1 MNQFTHTKIKIN
13 RAKPVSLI
21 IVKAETQKETT
32 NEKIKDE
39 IQTEVCEQIKEE
51 TKENH
56 KRKFFKKIQ
65 INMPVQKIIL
75 TNEEK
80 IELSNINKKI
90 DDLKKIE
97 QSKMKSL
104 LDENVEQQQQQQE
117 NQLFQ
122 NIGNEIRS
130 LEYERSCIYFVAER
144 RMYVQCS
151 NDHKEQKKKIKNHPN
166 QKKIDTAR
174 ALTEYLNT
182 IRNQTNHDE
191 ENIRSD
197 ENSSNHNDHNENNEN
212 NNNDDDD
219 DEFSMMI
226 QNVRNVQN
234 KRNAKRN
241 SKTKK
246 SSNLSFSLETIQ
258 QFVTLGLNPP
268 SSINDFHQTIT
279 QLNHIISTFEAEP
292 LVSLYDLHP

>member
-21 IVKAETQKETT
+21 IVKAEPQKETT
-32 NEKIKDE
+32 NEKIKEE

-80 IELSNINKKI
+80 IELANINKKI

-104 LDENVEQQQQQQE
+104 LDENVEQQQQE

-144 RMYVQCS
+144 RMLVQRS
-151 NDHKEQKKKIKNHPN
+151 NDHKKQLQKIKIHPN
-166 QKKIDTAR
+166 QMKIDTAR
-174 ALTEYLNT
+174 AVIEYLNT
-182 IRNQTNHDE
+182 VRNQTNHDE

-197 ENSSNHNDHNENNEN
+197 ENSSNQN
-212 NNNDDDD
+212 NNDD

-234 KRNAKRN
+234 KRNMKRN

-246 SSNLSFSLETIQ
+246 SSDLSFSLETIQ

-279 QLNHIISTFEAEP
+279 QLNYIISTFEAEP